1 MDFLSVPFLGLQ
13 AILLTI
19 YWFAPDR
26 QWQNRVLLGGTVFF
40 LFALGRATACLLIA
54 STVLEWAIALRLE
67 KAASPRGR
75 RAWLWASVVLNIGAL
90 AACKFGRFLPTEF
103 GLRHIP
109 TAWLMTLVPVGL
121 SFWTLQKMSLTL
133 DVYFR
138 RRPAERDLT
147 ACLLF
152 AGFFP
157 TVLSGPIEASRNF
170 LPQLEKKR
178 VWDVRRFSEAIWLVA
193 QGAFLKAVIADNLA
207 PVSENLLGTGAHGIS
222 IVLGGYAYAL
232 QLFGDFAG
240 YSYMARGIARA
251 YGIDITQNFVAPFLT
266 RNLSDF
272 WKNWHASLTA
282 FLNENVF
289 APVSLRLRSQ
299 GTTGIVIAIWA
310 TFLASGIWHGTGWL
324 YVVYGGIHALGISF
338 LAMTRNWRKKMV
350 SRFGKDGW
358 YATACILLTFHYVV
372 MSFLV
377 FRSPDLHS
385 AVAQLGAVFRG
396 GWSLSGLD
404 VDWATLLLSGLAVF
418 WLQGRIH
425 TSRDV
430 FWIFARPVWF
440 RVAFYL
446 LLGFLLTRYFAPS
459 DRFIYFQF

>member
-13 AILLTI
+13 AILLAL

-40 LFALGRATACLLIA
+40 LFCLGRATALLLIA
-54 STVLEWAIALRLE
+54 STVLEWIIALRLE

-90 AACKFGRFLPTEF
+90 AACKFGRFLPTGF
-103 GLRHIP
+103 GHVHS
-109 TAWLMTLVPVGL
+109 AWLTALIPVGL

-178 VWDVRRFSEAIWLVA
+178 TWNARRFSEAIWLIA

-207 PVSENLLGTGAHGIS
+207 PVSESLLGPGARGLS
-222 IVLGGYAYAL
+222 IALGGYAYAL

-251 YGIDITQNFVAPFLT
+251 YGIDIIQNFVAPFLA

-272 WKNWHASLTA
+272 WKHWHASLTA

-289 APVSLRLRSQ
+289 APVSLRLRGQ
-299 GTTGIVIAIWA
+299 GTAGMVIAIWA

-324 YVVYGGIHALGISF
+324 YVAYGGIHAFGISF
-338 LAMTRNWRKKMV
+338 LAMTRNWRKKLV
-350 SRFGKDGW
+350 SRFGKEGW
-358 YATACILLTFHYVV
+358 YATTCILLTFHYVV
-372 MSFLV
+372 LSFLV
-377 FRSPDLHS
+377 FRSPDLP
-385 AVAQLGAVFRG
+385 AALAQLGALFRG
-396 GWSLSGLD
+396 GWSLSGLE
-404 VDWATLLLSGLAVF
+404 VDWAALLLSGLAVF
-418 WLQGRIH
+418 WLQSRVRAA
-425 TSRDV
+425 RDV

-446 LLGFLLTRYFAPS
+446 ILGLLLTRYFAPS